1 MKIHLIRSEGYPI
14 EDFNNVL
21 NLLNKYRGSI
31 EYIPAELIVLPVSEV
46 EVIFED
52 LKSFEKKEDFLVEQY
67 NKSMA
72 FPSESMTFPHHE
84 EVLTWE
90 QLFSVCIQFRNEKLI
105 DPKDHVILLTNI
117 ANDLNWFGGVDPS
130 LKNYFIHTNN
140 WDLYFG
146 NNIDGRFPIAY
157 QIASWLIKTMMY
169 TTQLEILSNSHL
181 IPRGCMMD
189 FCKDKTQIILKMRTG
204 DLCES
209 CMKVLS
215 DRDVNRTH
223 VRQLFSVMDGL
234 RENILFRQRSSLLM
248 EQSRMEIR
256 GQNKAIYLCDL
267 GDLQVNLNPK
277 EKALYLLY
285 LNHPEGISRSYL
297 VDHWSELRN
306 YYGIL
311 ANQPTNALIDE
322 AINRLTDVTDNNMN
336 EVMARIRTK
345 FRQAV
350 GEEQSK
356 VYSIESTPEGK
367 HKICLNRELVR
378 YVD

>member
-1 MKIHLIRSEGYPI
+1 
-14 EDFNNVL
+14 
-21 NLLNKYRGSI
+21 
-31 EYIPAELIVLPVSEV
+31 
-46 EVIFED
+46 
-52 LKSFEKKEDFLVEQY
+52 
-67 NKSMA
+67 
-72 FPSESMTFPHHE
+72 
-84 EVLTWE
+84 
-90 QLFSVCIQFRNEKLI
+90 
-105 DPKDHVILLTNI
+105 
-117 ANDLNWFGGVDPS
+117 
-130 LKNYFIHTNN
+130 
-140 WDLYFG
+140 
-146 NNIDGRFPIAY
+146 
-157 QIASWLIKTMMY
+157 
-169 TTQLEILSNSHL
+169 
-181 IPRGCMMD
+181 MD

-209 CMKVLS
+209 CMKILS

-248 EQSRMEIR
+248 EYSSMEIR

-297 VDHWSELRN
+297 VDHWSELRD

-336 EVMARIRTK
+336 EVMARIRAK

-356 VYSIESTPEGK
+356 AYSIEATPEGK
-367 HKICLNRELVR
+367 HKICLNRELLR